1 MYLQPPVLHERGA
14 NPKGIA
20 MSHERG
26 IILGPDAEIDVRSN
40 EIYLRTSEP
49 NPGLLRHA
57 LLYWDK
63 IDFPQNNIIHVGS
76 GDIEFLK
83 QAGAAQTTQIRMTG
97 GGDMAALYVA
107 AQFAAF
113 HHLNDKS
120 PNMWTLG
127 QHARD
132 FNGISSE
139 ITRAQLAEIEINGVL
154 PTPPNDTPLAE
165 ILEFKD
171 KRRDEFR
178 TLRIAIDE
186 IYDEVIKSAQL
197 PRAESAAI
205 HRLQSVIADI
215 RACVDPTW
223 LDRVK
228 SSIKFDF
235 SLPSAITSGAGGLY
249 VGQTVS
255 AAFGVPGLEYVGAA
269 AGAATSA
276 IKFESKLGSVLKNLP
291 EGSRN
296 FAYLYHVEKEFPRR

>member
-1 MYLQPPVLHERGA
+1 
-14 NPKGIA
+14 
-20 MSHERG
+20 MSYERG
-26 IILGPDAEIDVRSN
+26 IILGPDAEIDVHSN
-40 EIYLRTSEP
+40 RIHIRTTEP
-49 NPGLLRHA
+49 NPGFLRHA

-76 GDIEFLK
+76 ADIDFLK
-83 QAGAAQTTQIRMTG
+83 QAGAAQTTQIRMTSSG
-97 GGDMAALYVA
+97 EGAALYVA

-113 HHLNDKS
+113 HLLNDKS

-132 FNGISSE
+132 FNGMSSE

-165 ILEFKD
+165 ILNFKE

-178 TLRIAIDE
+178 TLRIAVDE
-186 IYDEVIKSAQL
+186 IYDDVLRSAHL

-223 LDRVK
+223 LDRAQ
-228 SSIKFDF
+228 SSAKFEF
-235 SLPSAITSGAGGLY
+235 SLPSAIAAGWVGLEL
-249 VGQTVS
+249 GQSAS
-255 AAFGVPGLEYVGAA
+255 AAFGIPGLEYVGAA
-269 AGAATSA
+269 VGAATSA
-276 IKFESKLGSVLKNLP
+276 IKFEAKLGSVLRTLP
-291 EGSRN
+291 DGSKN
-296 FAYLYHVEKEFPRR
+296 FAYLYHVQKEFGRS